1 MNAATHLRQIVPRQ
15 VVLCRVVRALF
26 LVGVV
31 LLTPAA
37 RAADVDLLLV
47 LAADVSRSID
57 AAKFQLQR
65 DGYAAAVADA
75 RVLDTIRAGRNGRI
89 GLTFIEWSG
98 IGAQRTVVDWMTVG
112 DAASAKDFGD
122 RLLESPRPFADRT
135 SISGAIEFAMV
146 QLARAPFGARRQ
158 TIDISGDGTNN
169 SGRDV
174 TELRDQAVAKGIT
187 INGLAILSE
196 TPLPWNPEHTN
207 PPGGLDHYYRAN
219 VIGGPGAFVMVAK
232 NFESFGDAIIRKLIA
247 EVAQGSERGRER
259 RVESAEVPINAAA
272 KPSPTRQ
279 AQRQGQGP
287 RLGQPQLPAPQPRP
301 PWLVWVWEG
310 HRVSPHARRSLCL
323 PPSQSLSWA
332 TLTAKSL
339 GFGQRQRSKATAP
352 CPAQRLGSDAR
363 RQA

>member
-1 MNAATHLRQIVPRQ
+1 MNAAIRPRQ
-15 VVLCRVVRALF
+15 TILRRVLLCRVVQTLF
-26 LVGVV
+26 LAGVV
-31 LLTPAA
+31 LFAPAA

-65 DGYAAAVADA
+65 DGYAAAIADA
-75 RVLDTIRAGRNGRI
+75 RVLETIRSGRNGRI

-98 IGAQRTVVDWMTVG
+98 IGAQRIVVDWMTVG

-122 RLLESPRPFADRT
+122 RLLEMPRSFADRT
-135 SISGAIEFAMV
+135 SISGAIEFSMA
-146 QLARAPFGARRQ
+146 QLARAPFSARRH

-207 PPGGLDHYYRAN
+207 PPGGLDHYYRTN

-232 NFESFGDAIIRKLIA
+232 NFESFGEAIISKLIA
-247 EVAQGSERGRER
+247 EVAQAGEE
-259 RVESAEVPINAAA
+259 
-272 KPSPTRQ
+272 
-279 AQRQGQGP
+279 
-287 RLGQPQLPAPQPRP
+287 
-301 PWLVWVWEG
+301 EG
-310 HRVSPHARRSLCL
+310 K
-323 PPSQSLSWA
+323 SQSWR
-332 TLTAKSL
+332 TTA
-339 GFGQRQRSKATAP
+339 R
-352 CPAQRLGSDAR
+352 
-363 RQA
+363 